1 MVHSLWT
8 MVFLIKIMA
17 KKSITELRTHYL
29 NSERRFLEGPR
40 SRRKELLFSVKVLFE
55 FLKGFRSLHFVG
67 PCVTVFG
74 SARFKPEDFYYQQ
87 AVEMG
92 AEISKLGFTV
102 LTGGG
107 PGIMEA
113 ANKGAFEAGGRS
125 VGCNIVLPHEQHEN
139 PFVQKS
145 VEFRYFF
152 VRKTLLLKYSYAFVI
167 MPGGWGTMDEL
178 FEALTLIQTGKMN
191 EFPVIIFGTEYW
203 KNLIELINDMVEKGT
218 VSKDDLRHLLVTDSV
233 DDSIE
238 HIKKYSIK
246 KFGLKKRKRLT
257 PIAWLGEMINWKKR
271 K

>member
-8 MVFLIKIMA
+8 MVFLIKSMA
-17 KKSITELRTHYL
+17 QKSISELRNTYL

-40 SRRKELLFSVKVLFE
+40 SRRRELLFSFKVFFE
-55 FLKGFRSLHFVG
+55 FLKGFRALHFVG

-74 SARFKPEDFYYQQ
+74 SARFNEDHFYYQE
-87 AVEMG
+87 AVKMG
-92 AEISKLGFTV
+92 AEISKIGFTV
-102 LTGGG
+102 ITGGG

-139 PFVQKS
+139 PYVQKS

-178 FEALTLIQTGKMN
+178 FEALTLIQTGKMQ
-191 EFPVIIFGTEYW
+191 EFPVIIFGKEYW
-203 KNLIELINDMVEKGT
+203 KNLIELIDDMVNKQT
-218 VSKDDLRHLLVTDSV
+218 VSPEDLRHLLITDSV
-233 DDSIE
+233 EESIE

-246 KFGLKKRKRLT
+246 KFGLKRRKRVNA
-257 PIAWLGEMINWKKR
+257 IAWLGEIINWKKH

>member
-17 KKSITELRTHYL
+17 QKSISELRNNYL

-40 SRRKELLFSVKVLFE
+40 SRRRELLFSFKVFFE
-55 FLKGFRSLHFVG
+55 FLKGFRALHFVG

-74 SARFKPEDFYYQQ
+74 SARFNEDHFYYRE
-87 AVEMG
+87 AAKMG
-92 AEISKLGFTV
+92 AEISKIGFTV
-102 LTGGG
+102 ITGGG

-139 PFVQKS
+139 PYVQKS

-178 FEALTLIQTGKMN
+178 FEALTLIQTGKMQ
-191 EFPVIIFGTEYW
+191 EFPVIIFGKEYW
-203 KNLIELINDMVEKGT
+203 KNLIELIDDMVNKQT
-218 VSKDDLRHLLVTDSV
+218 VSPEDLRHLLITDSV
-233 DDSIE
+233 EESIE
-238 HIKKYSIK
+238 HIKKFSIK
-246 KFGLKKRKRLT
+246 KFGLKRRKRVNA
-257 PIAWLGEMINWKKR
+257 IAWLGEIVNWKKH